1 MKLNEYAT
9 KELTKENPQTLEAT
23 PKPVQTETYDTEMW
37 EILDLFWREN
47 IYFVKWVHVKAAFW
61 CLHNMHIQYPSWG
74 IS

>member
-37 EILDLFWREN
+37 EILDLF
-47 IYFVKWVHVKAAFW
+47 
-61 CLHNMHIQYPSWG
+61 
-74 IS
+74 